1 MTENQLRQKVA
12 DIINAWVG
20 ATKGSAKHLEILAI
34 YNGHKPLARGY
45 KVKTTDAYCA
55 TTVSAAYIKAGI
67 AEFTGTECGV
77 EKYTVVAKGK
87 GIWVENDAHTPK
99 IGDACVYDWDD
110 TGKGDCTGSGDHIGI
125 VTQLGGGTFIVTE
138 GNMTGGKVGKRTMAI
153 NGKYIRGF
161 ICPDF
166 AAIAKKMGGASG
178 GTTTGSQT
186 IHTVKAGDTLSKIA
200 SEHKT
205 TVDALV
211 EINAIKNK
219 NLIRVGNGINLDLIK
234 GQMRCIWPLTVLR
247 KRTGSLIYGGLWT
260 C

>member
-1 MTENQLRQKVA
+1 
-12 DIINAWVG
+12 
-20 ATKGSAKHLEILAI
+20 
-34 YNGHKPLARGY
+34 
-45 KVKTTDAYCA
+45 
-55 TTVSAAYIKAGI
+55 
-67 AEFTGTECGV
+67 
-77 EKYTVVAKGK
+77 
-87 GIWVENDAHTPK
+87 
-99 IGDACVYDWDD
+99 
-110 TGKGDCTGSGDHIGI
+110 
-125 VTQLGGGTFIVTE
+125 
-138 GNMTGGKVGKRTMAI
+138 MAI

-186 IHTVKAGDTLSKIA
+186 IHTVKAGDTFSKIA